1 MTLTHIVYKTPSTPV
16 YGQSLTKKT
25 IGAGFFESSYAATSY
40 GDAIGSTGLRVW
52 DAALKPASSSHL
64 VTPSSPLVLPF
75 SNANLPAVAYDAI
88 IAVTI
93 DGVNYVYGF
102 SNSQDSADYDAQF
115 AGSSTSAS
123 TRILTSEN
131 LYWTNLCRLRSAGPP
146 ASGQSSYAYYFGG
159 DPIQYVGSS
168 QPNLLKL
175 NLLNPV
181 TVATTFN
188 YTISYVRTAT
198 GGGTLAAQSG
208 SLTVQPGSNY
218 RNLNLGNCSTAQ
230 TGIPK
235 GYYKITVTCSDPTYK
250 SVLPFYHWG
259 INL

>member
-1 MTLTHIVYKTPSTPV
+1 MTLTHLIYKTPSTPV
-16 YGQSLTKKT
+16 YGQLLTQKT
-25 IGAGFFESSYAATSY
+25 IGASSLGSSYAATSY
-40 GDAIGSTGLRVW
+40 GDAIGSTGWRIW
-52 DAALKPASSSHL
+52 DLGLKPASGNQL
-64 VTPSSPLVLPF
+64 ITPSLPLILPF
-75 SNANLPAVAYDAI
+75 SNANLPTVAYDAI

-93 DGVNYVYGF
+93 DGLNYVYGF
-102 SNSQDSADYDAQF
+102 SNSLDSADYDARF
-115 AGSSTSAS
+115 AGSSSTAS
-123 TRILTSEN
+123 TRVLTSEN
-131 LYWTNLCRLRSAGPP
+131 LYWTNLCRLRSANSPS
-146 ASGQSSYAYYFGG
+146 SGQSIYAYYFGG
-159 DPIQYVGSS
+159 DLIQYSGSS

-188 YTISYVRTAT
+188 YTMSYVRTAT

-208 SLTVQPGSNY
+208 SIVVQPGSNY
-218 RNLNLGNCSTAQ
+218 RNLNFGNCSTAQ

-235 GYYKITVTCSDPTYK
+235 GYYKITVTCTDPTYA